1 MGVSCK
7 AAPGLATRLEAGDDK
22 TRWDFFFSFY
32 FFFVLG
38 NVPPSQQNRCAFT
51 FAALWWWLTD
61 FMPDIQK
68 RLFLKALHGWPASSS
83 GLLLPAKWG
92 WFTATS
98 YCSSFFFMLRKGAR
112 GKNVLFSEWEKKKKV
127 HYFAAFLLL
136 QHLIYSVVRSSS
148 RNHLDKRCVEIPKAN
163 IHHMWTGTVIDFSS
177 LNKVNQDTMEQ
188 LQHRALGL
196 FKFPLQA
203 FES

>member
-1 MGVSCK
+1 MTKQG
-7 AAPGLATRLEAGDDK
+7 EI
-22 TRWDFFFSFY
+22 

-92 WFTATS
+92 WFMATS

-112 GKNVLFSEWEKKKKV
+112 GKNVLFSECERKKKKNV
-127 HYFAAFLLL
+127 HYFAAFLPL

-163 IHHMWTGTVIDFSS
+163 IHHTWTGTVIDFSS
-177 LNKVNQDTMEQ
+177 LNKVNQDTLEQ
-188 LQHRALGL
+188 LQHPIQVSTAGIWKPKERMDSKTIAEALSKTSIL
-196 FKFPLQA
+196 HEWL
-203 FES
+203 

>member
-22 TRWDFFFSFY
+22 TRWDFFF
-32 FFFVLG
+32 VLG
-38 NVPPSQQNRCAFT
+38 NVPPPQQNRCAFT

-92 WFTATS
+92 WFMATS
-98 YCSSFFFMLRKGAR
+98 YCSSFLCCEREREGKMCYFPSAR
-112 GKNVLFSEWEKKKKV
+112 EKKNSL
-127 HYFAAFLLL
+127 HYFAAFLPL

-177 LNKVNQDTMEQ
+177 LNKVNQDTLEQ
-188 LQHRALGL
+188 LQHRALSP
-196 FKFPLQA
+196 FKFPLRA